1 MSNVGLFKANNAHSS
16 AESRHRTASNDSWTV
31 GRMKK
36 PFKLAAS
43 EIQPIA
49 TGLGSCIASDHITVK
64 GKKVGYM
71 YRDFPDNEIDS
82 GWRFMSGK
90 ESQKYMD
97 DPSNLEIYDVNTIA
111 NYDPEIIPLLAAPCG
126 SAFERDSGTGS
137 FVEVS
142 E

>member
-1 MSNVGLFKANNAHSS
+1 
-16 AESRHRTASNDSWTV
+16 
-31 GRMKK
+31 MKK
-36 PFKLAAS
+36 VFKLAAS
-43 EIQPIA
+43 EMQPIA

-90 ESQKYMD
+90 ESQKHMD

-111 NYDPEIIPLLAAPCG
+111 NYDPEIVPFLSAPCG
-126 SAFERDSGTGS
+126 AAFERDSVVAAYVRSSAIPAGRPRLGC
-137 FVEVS
+137 VDHGCPLYDMLVS
-142 E
+142 KAL